1 MNSRMSAPLPCA
13 GCTCA
18 SACPV
23 GLPTAALLAA
33 LHVDDVDQALALGL
47 LECTGCGECSRA
59 CTAGTPVAETLV
71 AARDER
77 RRALAA
83 RERFRARTLRLA
95 RRAAERAAKRMPAV
109 HAEVV
114 PVAPQTTALPSA
126 AAAALARAKARAAE
140 RHKP

>member
-1 MNSRMSAPLPCA
+1 MTAPLPCS

-18 SACPV
+18 NACPV
-23 GLPTAALLAA
+23 GLQTSALLAA
-33 LHVDDVDQALALGL
+33 LHADDIDRALTLRL
-47 LECTGCGECSRA
+47 LDCTGCGDCSRA
-59 CTAGTPVAETLV
+59 CAAGLPVAQALV

-77 RRALAA
+77 LVALAA
-83 RERFRARTLRLA
+83 RERFRARAARLE

-109 HAEVV
+109 HAETVV
-114 PVAPQTTALPSA
+114 VTPQPSALPSG